1 LEERVTQLTKEIDT
15 LTNTSNKQQQDLDNQ
30 IQRQRNNLQS
40 QMEEKKRITKTSQ
53 RFLIAK

>member
-1 LEERVTQLTKEIDT
+1 LEERVTQLTKEIET